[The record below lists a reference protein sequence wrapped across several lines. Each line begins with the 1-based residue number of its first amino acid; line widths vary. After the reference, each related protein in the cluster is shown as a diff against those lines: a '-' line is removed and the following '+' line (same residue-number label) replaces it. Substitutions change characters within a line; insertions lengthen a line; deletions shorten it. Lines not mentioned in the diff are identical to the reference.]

1 MAEVNVKVGMNNS
14 AFSKGLDSMRSM
26 AKSWAADIGKMFVGA
41 FAVGQIMNSLSSLA
55 SELDRVGKL
64 ATRLGV
70 LPSTIAKIGQA
81 AELAGTDVETVVKIL
96 AKLTLQANKS
106 ASAFEAA
113 GISASKFA
121 SASPEDQWIMLAD
134 AYQKAGNDAVKLAAL
149 QQLLGKQGLE
159 LITSLK
165 GGPEALAQS
174 MGQFSDAYNTTVRQ
188 VEAMNDAMTKFKK
201 QSVSEFAQVFHAA
214 RQGWAMFKGFATGGI
229 DGAVDELVKL
239 QEEMD
244 KMFVEAEKKRK
255 AVAASAAAEAAK
267 KEQEEEQDKVD
278 KIALTIEEKLAQR
291 ALDRMETEAK
301 ILKLQEDQAEA
312 MRQMEDMDLSALER
326 AEAAKKAL
334 ELQEKIEDAE
344 KKAAQEADAAAAEE
358 AKLKAEEA
366 RAQQAIADAE
376 AKVAAE
382 EDRQSLAAMTPAER
396 AAELQKRQAALFAQ
410 SKAAEEDGDA
420 LGAAESRLAAL
431 QMADAIAAA
440 LAESMPDAIEE
451 ANEEAERGN
460 SSVVSSSLAAI
471 GGGGGSFVSGV
482 DPQLTELKNQTR
494 LLERIANSTTQ
505 TATQNG
511 KELF

>member
-26 AKSWAADIGKMFVGA
+26 AKSWAADVGKMFVGA

-255 AVAASAAAEAAK
+255 AAAASAAAEAAK

-334 ELQEKIEDAE
+334 DLQEKIEDAE
-344 KKAAQEADAAAAEE
+344 KKADQEADAAAAEE

-366 RAQQAIADAE
+366 RAQQAVADAE